1 MEGVGEAESLHL
13 EEMGLN
19 SDFPLGNQELAIN
32 LSVP

>member
-1 MEGVGEAESLHL
+1 MDRVGEAESLNL

-19 SDFPLGNQELAIN
+19 SDFPLRNQELVIS